1 MTQENEQ
8 LGKGGTAVRKS
19 KFSVNALLLLVI
31 IFSAI
36 IFFVTIKLVD
46 LAYHPARNDYYHIE
60 GTDCSVRY
68 SSLLPDGIYTGD
80 QITGTLRVEGRFGY
94 DWGAAAAGDRLYINE
109 YVSTDL
115 GLMLCNLVRVDLET
129 WEKETLLRDTVLQG
143 TCASGELVCVGKSVM
158 PAGHPGTNALA
169 RLYAMSEGTD
179 PSADGALILYLD
191 PESGE
196 IVWSVADTEGV
207 TEDFEAKYLART
219 LEEVRR

>member
-1 MTQENEQ
+1 MTQTNDQ
-8 LGKGGTAVRKS
+8 FGKGGTAVRKS

-115 GLMLCNLVRVDLET
+115 GLMLCNLVRV
-129 WEKETLLRDTVLQG
+129 VLQG

-196 IVWSVADTEGV
+196 IVWSVADAEGV